1 MQEALLTI
9 HRARA
14 TYDPRRSFEAWLRTI
29 VERRAIDV
37 LRQVRRHGEREVHA
51 PLAYE
56 SYADETID
64 LSVGIEHKDKAKRI
78 GAALTQLPQRQRE
91 AVQHLMVDERLL
103 ADAAALTGRS
113 KGSLKVSLH
122 RALNALRLKMDR
134 GD

>member
-1 MQEALLTI
+1 MA
-9 HRARA
+9 
-14 TYDPRRSFEAWLRTI
+14 SF
-29 VERRAIDV
+29 
-37 LRQVRRHGEREVHA
+37 QVRRHGEREVHA

-113 KGSLKVSLH
+113 KGS
-122 RALNALRLKMDR
+122 RALTHGEPQPAPAECRDTCSSDSRNQQTPVDA
-134 GD
+134 